1 MFHFSCHGS
10 NAFFL
15 NFVLLLINDTVLIY
29 RIYRYTHYLIG
40 TDFVDIRCCHN
51 FLFYIYIYL
60 QCCHRTGRHLVLGL
74 LLLLMLCY
82 NKFVRSHLLQ
92 NPTIQNKTICLKLF
106 MFSFFCSEMH
116 ARYLR
121 NQQQGKQFT
130 VIWTW
135 LVML

>member
-15 NFVLLLINDTVLIY
+15 NFVLLLINDTVIIY
-29 RIYRYTHYLIG
+29 RIYTHYLIG

-74 LLLLMLCY
+74 VIVVNVMLQQICPP
-82 NKFVRSHLLQ
+82 HLLQ
-92 NPTIQNKTICLKLF
+92 NPKIRNKTICLKLF

-130 VIWTW
+130 GI
-135 LVML
+135 

>member
-29 RIYRYTHYLIG
+29 SIYTHYLIG

-74 LLLLMLCY
+74 VIVGNVML
-82 NKFVRSHLLQ
+82 RSHLLQ
-92 NPTIQNKTICLKLF
+92 NPKIRNKTICLKHF

-130 VIWTW
+130 GI
-135 LVML
+135 